1 MKRYRISY
9 MDFEPL
15 KRGERAKIV
24 VVGEVEA
31 STALKALDTLLRER
45 LADSADELEF
55 RPHGRKR
62 MIVGS
67 PGSIG
72 GITFEAHL
80 LS

>member
-1 MKRYRISY
+1 MKRYRITF
-9 MDFEPL
+9 MDFDDRTAGRP
-15 KRGERAKIV
+15 RIV
-24 VVGEVEA
+24 VVGEIEA
-31 STALKALDTLLRER
+31 DTALKALDTLLRER

-72 GITFEAHL
+72 GITFDADIVR
-80 LS
+80 